1 MSGRV
6 ISGFGTGVNGER
18 NDGVNIIADHGT
30 PFRAAGA
37 GTVRYVGNELR
48 GFGNLLLIQHDD
60 GFVTAYAHADR
71 VTVERGQR
79 VEAGQFVGHLGST
92 GDVSEPQLHFEI
104 RQGTRPVDPSG
115 FLAEFPSNQASLTPS
130 DPASS

>member
-1 MSGRV
+1 M
-6 ISGFGTGVNGER
+6 
-18 NDGVNIIADHGT
+18 
-30 PFRAAGA
+30 
-37 GTVRYVGNELR
+37 RYVGNELR
-48 GFGNLLLIQHDD
+48 GFGNLLLIQHDN

-104 RQGTRPVDPSG
+104 RQGTRPVNPSG
-115 FLAEFPSNQASLTPS
+115 LLVETQSSQASLTPS
-130 DPASS
+130 EPASS